1 MTEST
6 APLSPQGQAD
16 RAWLQEK
23 LGDRFRG
30 PYLREGHGEWEIEL
44 VKLTGLKSWAFG
56 RTPEDALA
64 RARDAVEGATRNRRI
79 S

>member
-6 APLSPQGQAD
+6 APLTAQGQAD
-16 RAWLQEK
+16 RAWLEQK

-30 PYLREGHGEWEIEL
+30 PWFSDGGDWGVEL
-44 VKLTGLKSWAFG
+44 VKLNGLKSWAFG
-56 RTPEDALA
+56 RTPEAALA
-64 RARDAVEGATRNRRI
+64 RARKTVEGAIRNRRI

>member
-6 APLSPQGQAD
+6 APLSPQAEAD
-16 RAWLQEK
+16 RKWLAEK

-30 PYLREGHGEWEIEL
+30 PWFSDGGDWGVEL
-44 VKLTGLKSWAFG
+44 VKLNGLKSWAFG
-56 RTPEDALA
+56 RTPEAALA
-64 RARDAVEGATRNRRI
+64 RARATVENATRNRRI